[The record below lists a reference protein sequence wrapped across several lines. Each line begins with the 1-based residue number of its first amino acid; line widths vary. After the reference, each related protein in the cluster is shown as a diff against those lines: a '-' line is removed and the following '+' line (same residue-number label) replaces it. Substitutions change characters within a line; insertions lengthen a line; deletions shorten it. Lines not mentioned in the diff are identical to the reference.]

1 MNFITKSFIIKS
13 KNIFNLLQKR
23 QKFVFFS
30 TNITK
35 SMCTLTIKNQN
46 SNENDKAKDE
56 EENLQIEKI
65 NENKTNLEKFEKQAL
80 SIIL

>member
-1 MNFITKSFIIKS
+1 
-13 KNIFNLLQKR
+13 
-23 QKFVFFS
+23 
-30 TNITK
+30 
-35 SMCTLTIKNQN
+35 MCTLTIKNQN